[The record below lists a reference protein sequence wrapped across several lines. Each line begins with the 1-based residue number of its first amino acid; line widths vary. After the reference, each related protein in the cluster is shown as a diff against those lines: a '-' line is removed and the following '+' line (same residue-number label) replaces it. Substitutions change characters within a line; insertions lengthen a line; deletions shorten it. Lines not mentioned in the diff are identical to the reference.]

1 VRTPENPSAP
11 VPPGTP
17 PVGGEAP
24 TGPFPTGHPA
34 DSPPTPEQEASGPSP
49 TGHPESSHP
58 TVEETPTGSGGEAVP
73 EPGVHLREEPLLPD
87 DLVGEGEGAGEGAS
101 AVRNEDV
108 SAVDEAV
115 EEAEEAIAEDVSEL
129 AQVSLQRDEYLDQL
143 RRLQADFENYKKRI
157 VRQQTE
163 HIDRATEEL
172 VTHLLPALDN
182 FDLALA
188 HGTEGLEPVYRS
200 LLDIL
205 EGAGLQRVDPLGQP
219 FDPNEHDAALHEE
232 AEGAEGVTPEVVE
245 VLRAG
250 YRWKGRVLR
259 PAMVKVKG

>member
-1 VRTPENPSAP
+1 MRASENAPGP

-17 PVGGEAP
+17 PVGGSAP
-24 TGPFPTGHPA
+24 TDPSPTGHPA
-34 DSPPTPEQEASGPSP
+34 DSLLTEQQEAPSGPSP
-49 TGHPESSHP
+49 TGHPADSVAASRPESDDADEP
-58 TVEETPTGSGGEAVP
+58 LVFDEAVGGE
-73 EPGVHLREEPLLPD
+73 
-87 DLVGEGEGAGEGAS
+87 EGG
-101 AVRNEDV
+101 DV
-108 SAVDEAV
+108 ASAVDEAV

-129 AQVSLQRDEYLDQL
+129 AQVSRDRDQYLDQL
-143 RRLQADFENYKKRI
+143 RRLQADFENYKKRV

-163 HIDRATEEL
+163 HIERATEEL
-172 VTHLLPALDN
+172 VTHLLPALDT

-188 HGTEGLEPVYRS
+188 HGSEGLEPVYRS

-219 FDPNEHDAALHEE
+219 FDPNEHDAVLHEE
-232 AEGAEGVTPEVVE
+232 AEAEAGGNPEVVE